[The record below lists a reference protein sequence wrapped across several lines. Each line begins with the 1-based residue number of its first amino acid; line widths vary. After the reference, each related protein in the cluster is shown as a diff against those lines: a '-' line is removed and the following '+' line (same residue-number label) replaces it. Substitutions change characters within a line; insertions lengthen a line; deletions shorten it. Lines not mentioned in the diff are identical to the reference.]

1 MLKKLFEAIHGRV
14 ESRKQEKAV
23 MAGVEQIIRSKC
35 PDLILTHKNRRLLL
49 DAVDAAMRH
58 FSGLIDQIPGPV
70 VLTPDKWEADPVLN
84 ALFVGSN
91 AIRETLQTS
100 KPLNNFF
107 KQSPEPEA
115 AALLAAA
122 WNEKTVFGTAK
133 ESGIVRRG
141 VPQLAISFE
150 NHRLIAPA
158 SDLPMAKT
166 ALQQEAL
173 VCLCRNAFSE
183 TRDLRQWQAELEKQ
197 RDLLAFKLQP
207 AKAGGSNQENAEVK
221 QVLDEINGKI
231 RSIKNE
237 LGTSE
242 SNFRYILR
250 ILNKPQDLLT
260 FEVAA
265 LQLSRLGIVLN
276 GVPDSWANELTL
288 AKYEIGELPPQGAIW
303 VTVNRDTM
311 EK

>member
-1 MLKKLFEAIHGRV
+1 MLKKLFEAIRGRV
-14 ESRKQEKAV
+14 ERRQQEKAV
-23 MAGVEQIIRSKC
+23 MAGVERIVRSKC

-49 DAVDAAMRH
+49 DAVDAAMHH

-70 VLTPDKWEADPVLN
+70 VLTPDKWETDPVLN

-100 KPLNNFF
+100 KALNQFF
-107 KQSPEPEA
+107 KQSPESEA
-115 AALLAAA
+115 TALLTAA

-133 ESGIVRRG
+133 EGGIVRRG

-150 NHRLIAPA
+150 THKLIGPA
-158 SDLPMAKT
+158 FDLPMAKT

-173 VCLCRNAFSE
+173 VCLCRNAFSD
-183 TRDLRQWQAELEKQ
+183 TRDLKQWQAELEKQ
-197 RDLLAFKLQP
+197 RDLLAFKIQP
-207 AKAGGSNQENAEVK
+207 GRAGVSNQENAEEK
-221 QVLDEINGKI
+221 QVLDEINEKI
-231 RSIKNE
+231 RSIENE

-250 ILNKPQDLLT
+250 ILNKPEDLLT

-276 GVPDSWANELTL
+276 GVPDSWANKLTL

-303 VTVNRDTM
+303 VTVNRDAM
-311 EK
+311 DK